1 MSTHNASQLMCPNCH
16 LGRLKRRKMTF
27 ASTFQGDL
35 LVVPNTTALICD
47 VCNETVVD
55 PDMLTRL
62 SGLLS
67 TGKPSRSVISPRR
80 PHT

>member
-1 MSTHNASQLMCPNCH
+1 MNDTTVMMCPNCH
-16 LGRLKRRKMTF
+16 LGKLKYRKMTF
-27 ASTFQGDL
+27 TSTFQGDL

-47 VCNETVVD
+47 VCGETVVD
-55 PDMLTRL
+55 PDMLNRL

-67 TGKPSRSVISPRR
+67 TGQPARPVASPRR

>member
-1 MSTHNASQLMCPNCH
+1 MATQDTIQLMCPNCH
-16 LGRLKRRKMTF
+16 LGRLRHRKMTF

-47 VCNETVVD
+47 VCGETVVD
-55 PDMLTRL
+55 PEMLTRL

-67 TGKPSRSVISPRR
+67 TGKPMRGVIAPRR

>member
-1 MSTHNASQLMCPNCH
+1 MSTEDMIQAMCPNCH
-16 LGRLKRRKMTF
+16 LGKLKHRKMTF

-47 VCNETVVD
+47 VCGETVVD

-67 TGKPSRSVISPRR
+67 TGKPARSATSPRR